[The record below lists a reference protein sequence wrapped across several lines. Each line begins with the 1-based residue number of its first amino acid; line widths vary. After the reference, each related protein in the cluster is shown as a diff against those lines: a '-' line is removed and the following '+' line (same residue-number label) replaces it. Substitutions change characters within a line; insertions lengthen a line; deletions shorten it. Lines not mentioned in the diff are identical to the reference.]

1 MKYLSNRDEFLKKS
15 IIKIDKYKAIEDD
28 SSINE
33 EIESGPFAND
43 IPWNDSLL
51 GRLINSTIRKAKV
64 GANLVRIKQVAR
76 RLNDAF
82 EDLLARSAE
91 GQLKKEELAQK
102 NKITIYK
109 FLEALQISVES
120 GEKVYIIKNLTD
132 LAIRD
137 FKEFIEV
144 TPADELAVDKTDLEK
159 LVKKLED
166 FRKFLDD
173 LNDDEGVDY
182 EEEEN
187 VKTEVDDSPGVDDE
201 PAKEEE
207 DAEKIRELFY
217 TTTITLL
224 NSVVSLCDV
233 IKTKKIDTSDSTTN
247 QPESTEKQKTTT
259 VATKEPVKAE
269 EVTSERFFY
278 ENESL
283 PIFESKLDP
292 KEIKAINAWKKVNNA
307 YNKSGIGNMVV
318 RIQNLIKNSESGTNV
333 ELYKKTINKIGYQV
347 VINEQTIGKNLLS
360 LDALVKEELNPDSEN
375 DIPKAISLFGNVIL
389 AFKGDLGLA
398 SQLIEA
404 NQPIKDFI
412 TSYDMLKELLPKLKS
427 IKPEENKVTTSEI
440 KDENEIELGKNYK
453 YTNKKGETKDVL
465 AVDKDTVV
473 YPGPDKKYLTS
484 DDKKGDALSG
494 KEFISV
500 ATDKSAGSF
509 AVDPT
514 KLKKES
520 KLVRY
525 FEFINE
531 AEEGQSVEDVQGDET
546 ATTNKG
552 EEVSDPVKKTTAQ
565 EIKDYWEK
573 NINIKSYVMT
583 RTEKE
588 RAQIALEKAS
598 KNNIIIQGL
607 DPIIEIVKVFNRA
620 YKLHTTQVIPTGRS
634 GGKVSNKTFRE
645 YTSFGSGTPD
655 SAGAQGGPYR
665 NNVIFDQWE
674 NAVQEIKKQTR
685 FQKVFRQETTL
696 KTEEGNII
704 KDAGRNLLKFMND
717 MLDGDT
723 LYKTGKDG
731 KGKQADFIE
740 KYFGATDPEKLS
752 LYLSEKD
759 KEEVN
764 KTADSMPEAKTL
776 SFKKESFKFENYSD
790 LVGTF
795 FYIQNDGKKFFFYIQ
810 EVDGEYAYV
819 TYCRSWFFFKN
830 YISKSAISLEKSI
843 PVKDDEKDGS
853 KQYIIKA
860 TRIKLTDLIKND
872 GQFVLNGDYKVKYL
886 TKYSDD
892 KNNAGAASALSADD
906 KDDKFLIG
914 SEKGTLCEVGKDENG
929 KDVTKRFKLENKNI
943 GEVIRSVGGFPVV
956 KADNINKTYFTK

>member
-76 RLNDAF
+76 RLNGAF

-120 GEKVYIIKNLTD
+120 GEKVYLIKNLTD

-159 LVKKLED
+159 LVKQLED

-173 LNDDEGVDY
+173 FNDDEGIDY

-187 VKTEVDDSPGVDDE
+187 VKTEVDDSPVVDDE
-201 PAKEEE
+201 SAEDDEPTKEEE

-233 IKTKKIDTSDSTTN
+233 IKTKKIDTSGSTTN
-247 QPESTEKQKTTT
+247 QPESPEKQKTTT

-269 EVTSERFFY
+269 EVTAERFFY

-427 IKPEENKVTTSEI
+427 IKPEENKITTSEI

-484 DDKKGDALSG
+484 DDKKGDNLSS

-500 ATDKSAGSF
+500 ASDKSTVTF
-509 AVDPT
+509 AVDST

-520 KLVRY
+520 KLFRY
-525 FEFINE
+525 YDFINE
-531 AEEGQSVEDVQGDET
+531 AEEGQSITEDPE
-546 ATTNKG
+546 

-565 EIKDYWEK
+565 EIKDYWKK
-573 NINIKSYVMT
+573 NIDIKSYVMT
-583 RTEKE
+583 RTEVE
-588 RAQIALEKAS
+588 RTQIALEKAS
-598 KNNIIIQGL
+598 KNNIVIRGL

-620 YKLHTTQVIPTGRS
+620 YKLHTKQVIPTGRA
-634 GGKVSNKTFRE
+634 GGKVSNKTFQE
-645 YTSFGSGTPD
+645 YTSFGDGTPD
-655 SAGAQGGPYR
+655 SAGASGGPYR
-665 NNVIFDQWE
+665 NNAIFDQWE

-685 FQKVFRQETTL
+685 FQKIFRQETTL
-696 KTEEGNII
+696 KTEEGNTI

-723 LYKTGKDG
+723 LYKTKDS
-731 KGKQADFIE
+731 KGKQAEFIE
-740 KYFGATDPEKLS
+740 KYFGATDPDIQQK
-752 LYLSEKD
+752 LYLQED
-759 KEEVN
+759 KKEVS
-764 KTADSMPEAKTL
+764 KTANSMPDAKTL
-776 SFKKESFKFENYSD
+776 SFKKESFKFEDYSD
-790 LVGTF
+790 LKGTF
-795 FYIQNDGKKFFFYIQ
+795 FYIQSEGKRFFFYIQ
-810 EVDGEYAYV
+810 EVDSEYAYV

-830 YISKSAISLEKSI
+830 YISKSGISLSGSI
-843 PVKDDEKDGS
+843 SVKDDEKNGS

-860 TRIKLTDLIKND
+860 TRIKLLDLIKND
-872 GQFVLNGDYKVKYL
+872 GQFSLIGDYKSKYF

-892 KNNAGAASALSADD
+892 KNNAGASSSLSGDD
-906 KDDKFLIG
+906 KDDKFIIG
-914 SEKGTLCEVGKDENG
+914 SEKGTLCEVGKDEND
-929 KDVTKRFKLENKNI
+929 KVVTKRFKLENPNI
-943 GEVIRSVGGFPVV
+943 GDVIRSVGGFPDIKV
-956 KADNINKTYFTK
+956 DGINKTYFKK